1 MKNSTLKAA
10 TIALFSGLFI
20 MGCEDNSAED
30 AGERIDEAI
39 TELRDKGI
47 KVHDKLKMHVPG
59 FKNKGFEGW
68 YETMIHPKSAFG
80 VIIELIEFTKA
91 PPDTEW

>member
-30 AGERIDEAI
+30 AGERIDEA
-39 TELRDKGI
+39 E
-47 KVHDKLKMHVPG
+47 
-59 FKNKGFEGW
+59 
-68 YETMIHPKSAFG
+68 Y
-80 VIIELIEFTKA
+80 TKHQHIA
-91 PPDTEW
+91 S

>member
-20 MGCEDNSAED
+20 MGCEDNTAED

-39 TELRDKGI
+39 TDTQNAVEDACEDVK
-47 KVHDKLKMHVPG
+47 
-59 FKNKGFEGW
+59 EGVNAK
-68 YETMIHPKSAFG
+68 ETNC
-80 VIIELIEFTKA
+80 
-91 PPDTEW
+91 